1 MDGQGKSHQARECVG
16 SPSNHDSVLF
26 STYDV
31 RPSPG
36 ANIDNSCRW
45 RNNTVE
51 DPVTITVYVGL
62 VAIVILYFTPFD
74 RTTSTLLC
82 RLKLEE
88 TKEGEFAKTRIF
100 ELLLFSPLLPKE
112 FPNLALGS
120 KARKEVT
127 RDG

>member
-51 DPVTITVYVGL
+51 DPVTISLCWTSCDRDTV
-62 VAIVILYFTPFD
+62 LYSFRQNHINSFV
-74 RTTSTLLC
+74 SI
-82 RLKLEE
+82 E
-88 TKEGEFAKTRIF
+88 
-100 ELLLFSPLLPKE
+100 
-112 FPNLALGS
+112 
-120 KARKEVT
+120 ARGNERGRVCQNANI
-127 RDG
+127 